1 MSTLEEN
8 LRVAQPE
15 IEPLQKNKKNEREE
29 ATKIPIEDPNDN
41 GAVYNKT
48 TEEKPS
54 LELRNIL
61 KQVSNL
67 RETSK
72 RT

>member
-15 IEPLQKNKKNEREE
+15 IEPLQKNKKNDSED
-29 ATKIPIEDPNDN
+29 ATKIPIGEDLNDN

-48 TEEKPS
+48 TEEKPPV
-54 LELRNIL
+54 ELRNIL
-61 KQVSNL
+61 RQVSNL
-67 RETSK
+67 H
-72 RT
+72 

>member
-29 ATKIPIEDPNDN
+29 ETKVPIGEDPNDN

-48 TEEKPS
+48 TEEKPAV
-54 LELRNIL
+54 ELRNIL
-61 KQVSNL
+61 RQVSNL
-67 RETSK
+67 H
-72 RT
+72 